1 MASVKIRFTSTR
13 PALQHNA
20 RLANPLDPIARGVKK
35 YSSKTKKTD
44 EDHEAMAHLEMQGSL
59 YLDHGGEVVWP
70 TENFEASVV
79 DAAKTRKLGKD
90 VKRSGFRA
98 IENEVPLYVD
108 GRRISLKEVMED
120 QKYWFQKSVR
130 VNSSRVPRTRPIIS
144 NWVCE
149 AEFVFDSE
157 VLDPVI
163 LEELLVIAGSQI
175 GVGDWRPKFGLYEAE
190 ILK

>member
-1 MASVKIRFTSTR
+1 M
-13 PALQHNA
+13 
-20 RLANPLDPIARGVKK
+20 KK
-35 YSSKTKKTD
+35 YSSKNKKTA
-44 EDHEAMAHLEMQGSL
+44 EDNEALAYLELRGGL
-59 YLDHGGEVVWP
+59 YLDSDDLLIWP
-70 TENFEASVV
+70 AENFEASVV

-98 IENEVPLYVD
+98 IEDEAPIYVD

-120 QKYWFQKSVR
+120 QKYWFQKMAR
-130 VNSSRVPRTRPIIS
+130 VNSSRVSRTRPIIS